1 SVDPVRL
8 ERDGLGRREDLEGH
22 RRQLGHDEALQQLP
36 VPGQPDAQTP
46 AARADLGA
54 CRAEVSRARAA
65 ELTPMRV
72 TEAILLTPRL
82 DAHPIALAGDVNR
95 RARYWNVWWTLS
107 VVFMALSI
115 LVAVLE
121 LLGALGDLGIVLAII
136 GVGLSMISGPT
147 GASRSSV
154 DQIGE
159 AIVTLV
165 AEVSGSREDIRA
177 AGDRIER

>member
-1 SVDPVRL
+1 
-8 ERDGLGRREDLEGH
+8 
-22 RRQLGHDEALQQLP
+22 
-36 VPGQPDAQTP
+36 
-46 AARADLGA
+46 
-54 CRAEVSRARAA
+54 
-65 ELTPMRV
+65 
-72 TEAILLTPRL
+72 
-82 DAHPIALAGDVNR
+82 
-95 RARYWNVWWTLS
+95 
-107 VVFMALSI
+107 MALSI

-177 AGDRIER
+177 AGDRIERVLLDRLPPR

>member
-1 SVDPVRL
+1 MS
-8 ERDGLGRREDLEGH
+8 
-22 RRQLGHDEALQQLP
+22 
-36 VPGQPDAQTP
+36 
-46 AARADLGA
+46 
-54 CRAEVSRARAA
+54 
-65 ELTPMRV
+65 V

-136 GVGLSMISGPT
+136 GVGLSMISGLT

-177 AGDRIER
+177 AGDRIERVLLDRLPPR

>member
-1 SVDPVRL
+1 
-8 ERDGLGRREDLEGH
+8 
-22 RRQLGHDEALQQLP
+22 
-36 VPGQPDAQTP
+36 
-46 AARADLGA
+46 
-54 CRAEVSRARAA
+54 
-65 ELTPMRV
+65 
-72 TEAILLTPRL
+72 
-82 DAHPIALAGDVNR
+82 LAGDVNR

-136 GVGLSMISGPT
+136 GVGLSMISGLT

-177 AGDRIER
+177 AGDRIERVLLDRLPPR